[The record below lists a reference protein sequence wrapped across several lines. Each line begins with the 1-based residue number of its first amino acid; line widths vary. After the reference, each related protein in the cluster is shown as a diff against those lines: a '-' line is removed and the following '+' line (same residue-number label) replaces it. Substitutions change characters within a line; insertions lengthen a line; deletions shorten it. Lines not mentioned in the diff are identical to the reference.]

1 MNDLY
6 GNYEDKGAPLEPET
20 RTEWFVHLWRWVTSA
35 WRPYLGWLAFLLC
48 LMLSVLPA
56 QLLQENNWLI
66 SPALQGRLLMVGP
79 LGIAAAWLAGGW
91 RSPLGG
97 RPVWL
102 WRLLQVLVFLLL
114 GSAVLLQIL
123 GEWLPGFGDW
133 WLALTTGAWSGLGQH
148 VVAAWGTVASRYV
161 LWWQGVQQ
169 DSAARDDLVLGG
181 IAGTFIWLLAGATA
195 FLARRYRKG
204 LLAAVPILWPVGF
217 IMLYS
222 PVDRWIFVAGIAL
235 TLALHLVLDQ
245 QNLVQR
251 WQAAHLDYSP
261 GLLIERS
268 VTAVGSF
275 VLVLVLASLMPNLYV
290 YEVSARYYTW
300 LQPIN
305 DQMKTV
311 SKRLFPGLSGVVPWE
326 PRGYSTGL
334 PNAFLLGAGVEP
346 GRREVMRVR
355 TNEPAYD
362 YDQPPL
368 SHPLRGATFA
378 DYDGLGWDNKGKP
391 ILTTFDADTP
401 WTELP
406 PGRRQVLQSVNLAF
420 NSAIVYAAG
429 EPESVSV
436 NYIAQERFP
445 GDLVS
450 LDARAGSYTAV
461 SAVPAMDE
469 AELDALPAWSTDNP
483 LPPEYGIYLALPDT
497 ITQRTRELAQKLT
510 AGEATMYGKATAIEE
525 YLRQIPYDLTI
536 GAPPEGV
543 TDVADYFLFDLR
555 RGYCDYYATAF
566 VVLAR
571 LAGLP
576 ARFVTGFAPGSWLP
590 TEQQWVITE
599 AEAHSWPEVYFPDV
613 GWVRFEPTAYRP
625 HEPRIGLPDSGS
637 LGDAAAPFE
646 PLPPPEPLRPWL
658 PLWWAA
664 LIAIPLAA
672 VTWGAVYWRSRREDP
687 WLGLLRWGQRAGRPI
702 QEGETTLEYGN
713 SLAAFLEEKHAED
726 GEASRTAARE
736 LKSLSGDASGV
747 QYAPVET
754 RPLLR
759 AQAISRWTLLRDYLR
774 RLK

>member
-1 MNDLY
+1 MNELY
-6 GNYEDKGAPLEPET
+6 GNYEDNGVPAEPET
-20 RTEWFVHLWRWVTSA
+20 HREWFVRLGTWLASA
-35 WRPYLGWLAFLLC
+35 WRPYLGWLAFSLC
-48 LMLSVLPA
+48 LALSMLPA
-56 QLLQENNWLI
+56 QLLQENKWLI

-79 LGIAAAWLAGGW
+79 LAIGATWLVGGW
-91 RSPLGG
+91 RRPFRG
-97 RPVWL
+97 RPAWA
-102 WRLLQVLVFLLL
+102 WHLLQVLIFLLL

-123 GEWLPGFGDW
+123 GEWLPGFSDW
-133 WLALTTGAWSGLGQH
+133 WQALATGIWTPLGEH
-148 VVAAWGTVASRYV
+148 VVTAWGTVASRYV

-169 DSAARDDLVLGG
+169 ESAARDDLVLGG
-181 IAGTFIWLLAGATA
+181 VAGAAIWLLAGATGL
-195 FLARRYRKG
+195 LARRFRKG
-204 LLAAVPILWPVGF
+204 LLAAIPILWPVGF

-245 QNLVQR
+245 QALVQR
-251 WQAAHLDYSP
+251 WQAAQLDYSP
-261 GLLIERS
+261 SLLIERG

-275 VLVLVLASLMPNLYV
+275 ILILMVASLMPNLYV
-290 YEVSARYYTW
+290 YEVSARYYAW
-300 LQPIN
+300 LQPMN
-305 DQMKTV
+305 DQMEAV

-355 TNEPAYD
+355 TNEPAYN

-378 DYDGLGWDNKGKP
+378 DYDGRGWDNKGRP

-420 NSAIVYAAG
+420 SSAIVYAAG

-436 NYIAQERFP
+436 NYVAQERFP

-461 SAVPAMDE
+461 SQVPALDE
-469 AELDALPAWSTDNP
+469 AELNALPAWGAGNP
-483 LPPEYGIYLALPDT
+483 LPAEYGIYLALPDT
-497 ITQRTRELAQKLT
+497 VTQRTRDLAQELT
-510 AGEATMYGKATAIEE
+510 AGEASMYGKATAIEE
-525 YLRQIPYDLTI
+525 YLRQIPYDLGI
-536 GAPPEGV
+536 GAPPEDV

-576 ARFVTGFAPGSWLP
+576 ARFVTGFAPGNWLP

-599 AEAHSWPEVYFPDV
+599 AEAHSWPEVYFPEV

-625 HEPRIGLPDSGS
+625 QELRIGLPDSS
-637 LGDAAAPFE
+637 ALAGDATPFE
-646 PLPPPEPLRPWL
+646 PLPPPEPLRGWL

-664 LIAIPLAA
+664 LVAVPLVAA
-672 VTWGAVYWRSRREDP
+672 GWGAVYWRRRREDP
-687 WLGLLRWGQRAGRPI
+687 WLGLLRWGQRAGRPM
-702 QEGETTLEYGN
+702 QEGETTLEYGS
-713 SLAAFLEEKHAED
+713 SLAAFVEEKHATD
-726 GEASRTAARE
+726 GEIIRTAGRE
-736 LKSLSGDASGV
+736 LRSLSGDASGV
-747 QYAPVET
+747 QYAPAEN

-759 AQAISRWTLLRDYLR
+759 EQANRRWRLLRDYLR
-774 RLK
+774 RLR

>member
-1 MNDLY
+1 
-6 GNYEDKGAPLEPET
+6 
-20 RTEWFVHLWRWVTSA
+20 
-35 WRPYLGWLAFLLC
+35 
-48 LMLSVLPA
+48 
-56 QLLQENNWLI
+56 
-66 SPALQGRLLMVGP
+66 
-79 LGIAAAWLAGGW
+79 
-91 RSPLGG
+91 
-97 RPVWL
+97 
-102 WRLLQVLVFLLL
+102 
-114 GSAVLLQIL
+114 
-123 GEWLPGFGDW
+123 
-133 WLALTTGAWSGLGQH
+133 
-148 VVAAWGTVASRYV
+148 VASRFV

-181 IAGTFIWLLAGATA
+181 IAGASIWLLAGATGL
-195 FLARRYRKG
+195 LARRFRQG

-222 PVDRWIFVAGIAL
+222 PADRWIFVAGVAL

-245 QNLVQR
+245 QALVQR
-251 WQAAHLDYSP
+251 WQAAQLDYSP
-261 GLLIERS
+261 GLLIERG

-275 VLVLVLASLMPNLYV
+275 TLVLVLAALMPNLYV

-300 LQPIN
+300 LQPMN
-305 DQMKTV
+305 DQMEVV

-326 PRGYSTGL
+326 PRAYSGGL

-355 TNEPAYD
+355 TSEPAYD
-362 YDQPPL
+362 YNQPPL

-378 DYDGLGWDNKGKP
+378 DYDGRGWDNKEKP

-406 PGRRQVLQSVNLAF
+406 AGRRQVLQSVNLAF

-429 EPESVSV
+429 EPQSVSI
-436 NYIAQERFP
+436 NYITQERFP

-461 SAVPAMDE
+461 SQVPALDA
-469 AELDALPAWSTDNP
+469 AELAALPAWGTGSQ
-483 LPPEYGIYLALPDT
+483 LPPEYAIYLALPNT
-497 ITQRTRELAQKLT
+497 ITQRTRDLARELT
-510 AGEATMYGKATAIEE
+510 SGEPTMYGKATAIEE
-525 YLRQIPYDLTI
+525 YLRQIPYDLEI
-536 GAPPEGV
+536 GAPPEGI

-590 TEQQWVITE
+590 TEQQWVVTE
-599 AEAHSWPEVYFPDV
+599 AEAHSWPEVYFPQV

-625 HEPRIGLPDSGS
+625 QEPRIGLPDSGD
-637 LGDAAAPFE
+637 LGAAAVPFE
-646 PLPPPEPLRPWL
+646 PLPAPEPLRAWL

-664 LIAIPLAA
+664 LVAVPLMGVA
-672 VTWGAVYWRSRREDP
+672 WGAVYWRRRREDP
-687 WLGLLRWGQRAGRPI
+687 WLGLLRWGQQAGRPM
-702 QEGETTLEYGN
+702 QEGETTLEYGH
-713 SLAAFLEEKHAED
+713 SLAALIEEKHAAD
-726 GEASRTAARE
+726 GETSRTAARE

-747 QYAPVET
+747 QYAPAES

-759 AQAISRWTLLRDYLR
+759 EQAIKRWGLLRDYLR
-774 RLK
+774 RLR